1 MEGKAKLLKELSND
15 IREKLK
21 HKGTNYAILVF
32 GFIVGVLALLVYLDY
47 RLIISLPAY
56 VIDTLKVLTLVFGA
70 YFVAALLNRITIDIV
85 IKIFGDSIEIEQ
97 KLLVKKLYAG
107 IIYLFATVYVM
118 WRLGFGLQNITLV
131 AGLITTGLAFAVRD
145 VIMSY
150 LAWYVLLTKRPF
162 RIGDYIKIGDDEGKV
177 MHIGTFY
184 VLIDNSPNTKDDFVR
199 IPNRMFLEKSIQNFG
214 QNDVLNIVK
223 VYISEIPK
231 DYGSKI
237 KEATSQISA
246 DLNIDVRAFLDFDQ
260 DKKFIRYEFRADY
273 SRKAELK
280 DKIIQ
285 ITAKVFSAS

>member
-1 MEGKAKLLKELSND
+1 MEGKAKLLKELSTD
-15 IREKLK
+15 LREKLK
-21 HKGTNYAILVF
+21 HKGTNYAIIIF
-32 GFIVGVLALLVYLDY
+32 GIIVGILVLLVYLDK
-47 RLIISLPAY
+47 IIIIDLPVY
-56 VIDTLKVLTLVFGA
+56 VIDTLKVLTLIFGA
-70 YFVAALLNRITIDIV
+70 YLVAALITRITIDIMF
-85 IKIFGDSIEIEQ
+85 KIFDASIEIEK

-107 IIYLFATVYVM
+107 IIYLLATVYVM
-118 WRLGFGLQNITLV
+118 WRLGFGLQNITLI

-162 RIGDYIKIGDDEGKV
+162 RIGDYIKIGEDEGKV

-199 IPNRMFLEKSIQNFG
+199 IPNRLFLEKSIQNFG
-214 QNDVLNIVK
+214 QSDVLNIVK

-231 DYGSKI
+231 DYDSKI
-237 KEATSQISA
+237 KEVTKQISA
-246 DLNIDVRAFLDFDQ
+246 DLNIDASAFLDFDQ

-285 ITAKVFSAS
+285 ITNNVF